1 MISVIQS
8 VLFKGETMSTASMS
22 PAFILDE
29 QCRLDRIAA
38 DSWYSQGLNTCS
50 VEYCAQVFSRFWT
63 GRRCLEM
70 GPAEGIMTAHLDRA
84 FRDLTLVEGAEAF
97 CGELRER
104 YPAATVVRSLFEDF
118 VPTAPFDTI
127 VLGHVLE
134 HVENPVQVLRR
145 AGSWL
150 APGGVICGAVPNAN
164 SLHRQAAVMLEIL
177 EAVDSLNP
185 TDLHHGHRRV
195 YDPETLREDF
205 LAAGLRLRH
214 TGGYWIKPLSNR
226 QMEEAWTPEM
236 IQAFMEMG
244 ERYPDIA
251 AEIYIIASAR

>member
-1 MISVIQS
+1 
-8 VLFKGETMSTASMS
+8 MSTASMS

-29 QCRLDRIAA
+29 QSRLDRIAA

-50 VEYCAQVFSRFWT
+50 VDYCAHVFARFWK
-63 GRRCLEM
+63 GSRCLEM
-70 GPAEGIMTAHLDRA
+70 GPAEGVMTPHLDRA
-84 FRDLTLVEGAEAF
+84 FPDLTLLDGAEAF
-97 CGELRER
+97 CTRLRQR
-104 YPAATVVRSLFEDF
+104 FPTATVVRTLFEDF
-118 VPTAPFDTI
+118 VPPAPFDTI

-134 HVENPVQVLRR
+134 HVENPVQVLRK

-150 APGGVICGAVPNAN
+150 APGGVICCAVPNAR

-177 EAVDSLNP
+177 ETVDSLNP

-195 YDPETLREDF
+195 YNPDTFRNDF

-226 QMEEAWTPEM
+226 QMEDAWTPEM
-236 IQAFMEMG
+236 IQAFMELG

-251 AEIYIIASAR
+251 AEIYIVASAAIERIG